1 MTTRPTDRQK
11 ARQAGR
17 KAGSCRLIVF
27 PSTCDN
33 TFGCF
38 TYPFNVLEAELE
50 SILGRVHVDEWSD
63 VDSKLLI
70 SLTEKSA
77 MDFLTDF
84 LLLFAS
90 NIAHRNE
97 TNETDT
103 LIATLFDGHHFP
115 GVNSLRS
122 VHYHFRHPRRS
133 PLF

>member
-1 MTTRPTDRQK
+1 MQPVISSVVLS
-11 ARQAGR
+11 ARFVVLVVPPATFVEVAKKAGR
-17 KAGSCRLIVF
+17 
-27 PSTCDN
+27 
-33 TFGCF
+33 
-38 TYPFNVLEAELE
+38 
-50 SILGRVHVDEWSD
+50 ILGRVHVDEWSD

-115 GVNSLRS
+115 GANSLRS